1 MNTPA
6 TALLTRTASALN
18 SLMRMWEQDP
28 ASEDLESDADMLVM
42 LSGMVG
48 GYATETDDGE

>member
-6 TALLTRTASALN
+6 TSLLTRTASALN
-18 SLMRMWEQDP
+18 SLMHMWEQDP
-28 ASEDLESDADMLVM
+28 ASDDMESDADMLVM

-48 GYATETDDGE
+48 GYATDVEDE